1 MTQKNSR
8 WSDPARNEGADEI
21 GRQAK
26 RKLAA
31 KKRRARNPFYGLGM
45 FGLVGWSVA
54 IPTLAGTVLGLW
66 IDAQFATVRSWTL
79 IGLLA
84 GVTLGCFNAWYWI
97 SKESDDE

>member
-1 MTQKNSR
+1 MTQENFHKTGAARTDSNEEISR
-8 WSDPARNEGADEI
+8 R
-21 GRQAK
+21 AK

-54 IPTLAGTVLGLW
+54 IPTLAGTALGLW
-66 IDAQFATVRSWTL
+66 IDAQAETERSWTL

-97 SKESDDE
+97 SKESGDE